1 MSFLTNL
8 KPVRRIASVCFILHC
23 DFFSLSG
30 PSCLWE
36 DSWAQLHVFPP
47 TAKATRLT
55 PVSYSRAPYVPSGWQ
70 HAPYSLRC
78 LGSHLFIEEVCHS
91 IPFGERQ
98 LHWDSPKG
106 GSILGQVGLGCMLYQ
121 PYRKGTNPPCDT
133 GSSHLVI
140 ASWLLYPQTDQL
152 PLHILSFTAWAMQMH
167 LPSLSLLLSV
177 LVWVPIM
184 LHECSCGDEQTFLH
198 SK

>member
-8 KPVRRIASVCFILHC
+8 RSVRRIASVFYSSLW
-23 DFFSLSG
+23 FFSLSG

-36 DSWAQLHVFPP
+36 DSWTQLHVFPP
-47 TAKATRLT
+47 TAKAAWLT

-78 LGSHLFIEEVCHS
+78 LGTHLFIEEACLS

-133 GSSHLVI
+133 GEVVI
-140 ASWLLYPQTDQL
+140 LWLPPDCSTLKQISFPCISYH
-152 PLHILSFTAWAMQMH
+152 PLHGPCKCI
-167 LPSLSLLLSV
+167 SLAYLCFCQS
-177 LVWVPIM
+177 WF
-184 LHECSCGDEQTFLH
+184 GYQ
-198 SK
+198 

>member
-1 MSFLTNL
+1 MKS
-8 KPVRRIASVCFILHC
+8 VRRIASVCFILHC
-23 DFFSLSG
+23 DFFPFQGQVVSG
-30 PSCLWE
+30 RIAEPSCMSFHPPQRQH
-36 DSWAQLHVFPP
+36 DSYQSP
-47 TAKATRLT
+47 TAMPHMCHQDGSMLPTL
-55 PVSYSRAPYVPSGWQ
+55 
-70 HAPYSLRC
+70 
-78 LGSHLFIEEVCHS
+78 LGSIEEACHS

-133 GSSHLVI
+133 GSNHLVI

-167 LPSLSLLLSV
+167 LPSLSLFLSV